1 MSQREQ
7 SKIMEID
14 NYNEKITAKGSS
26 SQQPKPLTNSNS
38 RAGSELN
45 VAVPEKGH
53 DTPKILKKTQ
63 GHNFPENSGV

>member
-1 MSQREQ
+1 
-7 SKIMEID
+7 MEID

-53 DTPKILKKTQ
+53 DTKMKCFMWHYYNFSITTRFSANKIL
-63 GHNFPENSGV
+63 SV